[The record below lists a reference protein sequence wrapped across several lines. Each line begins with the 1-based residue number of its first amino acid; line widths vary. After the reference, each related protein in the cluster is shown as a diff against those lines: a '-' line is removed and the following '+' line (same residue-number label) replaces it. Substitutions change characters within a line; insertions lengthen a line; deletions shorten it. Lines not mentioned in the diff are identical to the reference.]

1 MTGNPHSPFT
11 SRTFFAERGNSQLEL
26 PATICGNWLLASD
39 GLTERDWLQK
49 QKTTSIKE
57 PHLRTGRLKMSNY
70 RAYIVGLDGHF
81 ETFHVID
88 ADDDDTAVK
97 TAQMLGN
104 GQEVE
109 VWYLD
114 RKVAVLPRKK

>member
-1 MTGNPHSPFT
+1 
-11 SRTFFAERGNSQLEL
+11 LDL

-81 ETFHVID
+81 ETFHVIGISD
-88 ADDDDTAVK
+88 R
-97 TAQMLGN
+97 GSP
-104 GQEVE
+104 G
-109 VWYLD
+109 LD
-114 RKVAVLPRKK
+114 RSRTEKHEDAGKAEHEADATDRNETRTDCYLSLQQGDP